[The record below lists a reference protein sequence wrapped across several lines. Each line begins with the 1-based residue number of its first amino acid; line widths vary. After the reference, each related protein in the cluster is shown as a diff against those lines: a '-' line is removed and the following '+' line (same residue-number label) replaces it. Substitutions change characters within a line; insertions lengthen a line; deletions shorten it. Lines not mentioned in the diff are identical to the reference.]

1 MMARGPWDSS
11 LHPPRGAAGIWGQTY
26 RVRCGCRKDP
36 IGLRRA
42 NKALLAAGSRI
53 LSFVHGGFSLFSFQ
67 PWFPHQGPDGGQI
80 NTKSHPKIK
89 TLIKIRQPT
98 AACLVMLRELTLDLQ
113 ENPSSCL
120 RNNRENRRDLGS
132 LPFGVPSTWSLFYLE
147 ALTFGVPSFAIPSIW
162 GPFYSGSLPFGVPS
176 IWSLFYLETF
186 PFGIPSMWNPFH
198 LGSFPFI
205 LCTLSISADGLT
217 PLLPVSQPSRIS
229 ITEYGRGKCYQNN
242 LPSLQKI
249 THLSLA
255 KGLG

>member
-1 MMARGPWDSS
+1 M
-11 LHPPRGAAGIWGQTY
+11 
-26 RVRCGCRKDP
+26 
-36 IGLRRA
+36 
-42 NKALLAAGSRI
+42 
-53 LSFVHGGFSLFSFQ
+53 
-67 PWFPHQGPDGGQI
+67 
-80 NTKSHPKIK
+80 
-89 TLIKIRQPT
+89 
-98 AACLVMLRELTLDLQ
+98 
-113 ENPSSCL
+113 
-120 RNNRENRRDLGS
+120 
-132 LPFGVPSTWSLFYLE
+132 E
-147 ALTFGVPSFAIPSIW
+147 ALTFGVPSFAISSIW

-217 PLLPVSQPSRIS
+217 LLLPVSQPSHFS

-255 KGLG
+255 KRARIKRHRKLQPKGLGPCWGRTRSCQRRGALTNINSHNYYGAQNKSGRGFSEAFAPGMSCEVAPPPRGGHFGYGNGVGWGRQMRSGFFFFCCEAEEEVAWVYSEHVSSLCPLLPPSACSPM